1 MKANQASKPKT
12 QVRVRRGSGNVFV
25 DLGFSAVDAGELQV
39 KAELTRQIYT
49 RIKAM
54 GLTQIKAARRLGI
67 GQPDVSK
74 LMNARFTGYST
85 DRLIALLNAL
95 EVDVDIVVCPRK
107 RTRRHRPGIVRVRE
121 SATVP
126 A

>member
-1 MKANQASKPKT
+1 MTKRNTTKKKIAEIPIT
-12 QVRVRRGSGNVFV
+12 PGSGNVFV
-25 DLGFSAVDAGELQV
+25 DLGFAPAEAAELLV
-39 KAELTRQIYT
+39 KAELTRQIFN

-54 GLTQIKAARRLGI
+54 RLTQIQAAKRLGI

-74 LMNARFTGYST
+74 LVGGRFAGYST

-95 EVDVDIVVCPRK
+95 EVDVDIVVRPRDESA
-107 RTRRHRPGIVRVRE
+107 RHAPGVVRVRQA
-121 SATVP
+121 SAV

>member
-1 MKANQASKPKT
+1 MMKKKPIAKLSAK
-12 QVRVRRGSGNVFV
+12 VRVMNGSGNVFA
-25 DLGFSAVDAGELQV
+25 DLGFAAGEADELRV
-39 KAELTRQIYT
+39 KAELTRQIYN

-54 GLTQIKAARRLGI
+54 GLTQVRAGEKLGI

-85 DRLIALLNAL
+85 ERLIALLNSL
-95 EVDVDIVVCPRK
+95 EVDVDIVVRPHQEN
-107 RTRRHRPGIVRVRE
+107 RRHQRGVVRVRE
-121 SATVP
+121 AVGI